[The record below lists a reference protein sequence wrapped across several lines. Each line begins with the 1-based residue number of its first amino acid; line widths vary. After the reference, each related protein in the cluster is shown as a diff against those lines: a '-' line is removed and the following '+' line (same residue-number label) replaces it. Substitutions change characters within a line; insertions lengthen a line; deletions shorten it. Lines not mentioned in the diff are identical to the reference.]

1 MEKDSKILDLEN
13 IKKGLDNL
21 YAERKKQEEVL
32 EKIEQADK
40 LTELEYYGNDEDY
53 ESAKTDEEMA
63 AEDLANIN
71 HLIYKMEDIYEK
83 IEQCE
88 SVKKDYPEGYFR
100 IVKSQTSKPVNDKL
114 DRKEKADKLAK
125 VIFKEDVKTIGVFGE
140 WGTGKS
146 TFLEYLKES
155 LPKERAKVI
164 DIKAT
169 EYSDQE
175 KIWTYFFAK
184 MKKSVKKDYKL
195 RFLYLLLRIRKNI
208 SKCVIPI
215 IKICLIIMMIVVLF
229 KFKFLSTF
237 CVLMGVDKNVAK
249 VFDSG
254 TNLFV
259 AIFIVLKWIFP
270 LSDKIVNTIEVAQ
283 SNINSL
289 VNRNVN
295 EKFGYKIII
304 KEYID
309 EIVEI
314 WGNYRFIFLVDEL
327 DRCNNKNIMTF
338 LEAVQLLENYKN
350 IKIIYAID
358 SEIVL
363 NAIKNSGIHNPNN
376 YLKKYVD
383 LKVDLES
390 INTHDKYVKS
400 IAKDEYKFTDKEVDE
415 IQLALHNL
423 EINISMRD
431 YMHILNSLSEL
442 KERWFYEQVLTENC
456 KIPALTEQVI
466 NWNKSIPIAIF
477 YFAGSFWPQKIYKD
491 FKYIK
496 NTYIKVKYLTKGRE
510 VEYSN
515 CPDLIK
521 ESMVIDVLNVMS
533 FLHEIHPI

>member
-32 EKIEQADK
+32 EEIEQADK

-53 ESAKTDEEMA
+53 ESTKTDEEMA

-88 SVKKDYPEGYFR
+88 SVKNDYPEGYFR
-100 IVKSQTSKPVNDKL
+100 IVKSQTNKPVNDKL

>member
-32 EKIEQADK
+32 EEIEQADK

-254 TNLFV
+254 MNLFV

>member
-1 MEKDSKILDLEN
+1 MENDSKILDLEN

-32 EKIEQADK
+32 EEIEQADK

-254 TNLFV
+254 MNLFV

>member
-1 MEKDSKILDLEN
+1 MENDSKILDLEN

-32 EKIEQADK
+32 EEIEQADK

-53 ESAKTDEEMA
+53 ESDKTDEEMA

-88 SVKKDYPEGYFR
+88 SVKKDYPEGYLR

-254 TNLFV
+254 INLFV

-289 VNRNVN
+289 VNRKVN

-314 WGNYRFIFLVDEL
+314 WENYQFIFLVDEL

-338 LEAVQLLENYKN
+338 LEAVQLLENYEN

-363 NAIKNSGIHNPNN
+363 NAIKNSGIRNPNN

-415 IQLALHNL
+415 IQLALQNL

-456 KIPALTEQVI
+456 KIPALTEHVI

-521 ESMVIDVLNVMS
+521 ESMVIDVLNAMS

>member
-32 EKIEQADK
+32 EEIEQADK

-208 SKCVIPI
+208 SK
-215 IKICLIIMMIVVLF
+215 
-229 KFKFLSTF
+229 
-237 CVLMGVDKNVAK
+237 
-249 VFDSG
+249 
-254 TNLFV
+254 
-259 AIFIVLKWIFP
+259 
-270 LSDKIVNTIEVAQ
+270 
-283 SNINSL
+283 
-289 VNRNVN
+289 
-295 EKFGYKIII
+295 
-304 KEYID
+304 
-309 EIVEI
+309 
-314 WGNYRFIFLVDEL
+314 
-327 DRCNNKNIMTF
+327 
-338 LEAVQLLENYKN
+338 
-350 IKIIYAID
+350 
-358 SEIVL
+358 
-363 NAIKNSGIHNPNN
+363 
-376 YLKKYVD
+376 
-383 LKVDLES
+383 
-390 INTHDKYVKS
+390 
-400 IAKDEYKFTDKEVDE
+400 
-415 IQLALHNL
+415 
-423 EINISMRD
+423 
-431 YMHILNSLSEL
+431 
-442 KERWFYEQVLTENC
+442 
-456 KIPALTEQVI
+456 
-466 NWNKSIPIAIF
+466 
-477 YFAGSFWPQKIYKD
+477 
-491 FKYIK
+491 
-496 NTYIKVKYLTKGRE
+496 
-510 VEYSN
+510 
-515 CPDLIK
+515 
-521 ESMVIDVLNVMS
+521 
-533 FLHEIHPI
+533 

>member
-32 EKIEQADK
+32 EEIEQADK

-63 AEDLANIN
+63 AEDLANKN

>member
-32 EKIEQADK
+32 EEIEQADK

>member
-1 MEKDSKILDLEN
+1 M
-13 IKKGLDNL
+13 
-21 YAERKKQEEVL
+21 
-32 EKIEQADK
+32 
-40 LTELEYYGNDEDY
+40 EYYGNDEDY
-53 ESAKTDEEMA
+53 ESTKTDEEMA

-88 SVKKDYPEGYFR
+88 SVKNDYPEGYFR
-100 IVKSQTSKPVNDKL
+100 IVKSQTNKPVNDKL

-229 KFKFLSTF
+229 KFKFLSIF

-254 TNLFV
+254 MNLFV

-270 LSDKIVNTIEVAQ
+270 LSGKIVNSIEVAQ
-283 SNINSL
+283 NNINAL
-289 VNRNVN
+289 VNRKVN

-309 EIVEI
+309 EIIKI
-314 WGNYRFIFLVDEL
+314 WNVYQFIFFVDEL
-327 DRCNNKNIMTF
+327 DRCNNENIMAF

-363 NAIKNSGIHNPNN
+363 NAIKKSGIHNPNN

-400 IAKDEYKFTDKEVDE
+400 IANEEYKFTDKEVDE
-415 IQLALHNL
+415 IQLALQNL

-431 YMHILNSLSEL
+431 YIHILNSLSEL
-442 KERWFYEQVLTENC
+442 KERWVYEQVLKENC
-456 KIPALTEQVI
+456 KKPALTEQVI
-466 NWNKSIPIAIF
+466 NWYKSIPIAIF

-491 FKYIK
+491 FRYIK
-496 NTYIKVKYLTKGRE
+496 DTYVKVKYLTKGRE

-521 ESMVIDVLNVMS
+521 ESMVIDVLNVM
-533 FLHEIHPI
+533 

>member
-32 EKIEQADK
+32 EEIEQADK

-100 IVKSQTSKPVNDKL
+100 IVKSQTSKPVNYKL

>member
-1 MEKDSKILDLEN
+1 MENDSKILDLEN

-32 EKIEQADK
+32 EEIEQADK
-40 LTELEYYGNDEDY
+40 LTELKYYGNDEDY

-254 TNLFV
+254 MNLFV

>member
-1 MEKDSKILDLEN
+1 MENDSKILDLEN

-32 EKIEQADK
+32 EEIEQADK

-184 MKKSVKKDYKL
+184 MKKSVKKDYIL

-254 TNLFV
+254 INLFV

-289 VNRNVN
+289 VNRKVN

-314 WGNYRFIFLVDEL
+314 WENYRFIFLVDEL

-338 LEAVQLLENYKN
+338 LEAVQLLENYEN

-415 IQLALHNL
+415 IQLALQNL

-456 KIPALTEQVI
+456 KIPALTEHVI
-466 NWNKSIPIAIF
+466 NWKKSIPIAIF

>member
-32 EKIEQADK
+32 EEIEQADK

-88 SVKKDYPEGYFR
+88 SVKKDYHEGYFR